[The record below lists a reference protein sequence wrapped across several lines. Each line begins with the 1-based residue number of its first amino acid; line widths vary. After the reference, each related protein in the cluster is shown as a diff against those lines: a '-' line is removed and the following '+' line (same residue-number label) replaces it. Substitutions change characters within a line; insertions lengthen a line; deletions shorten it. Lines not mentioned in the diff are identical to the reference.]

1 MEEKIEYLKRGKD
14 YFAMAITCWIPI
26 IIAETKSNPYIVGFI
41 SAIIIILSILPYI
54 IAHRCILDVIF
65 TKHPIKNT
73 IGMYKRHPS
82 VYYII
87 VVLIVLTIFN
97 YLFAFNIL

>member
-1 MEEKIEYLKRGKD
+1 MNEYLKRGKD

-26 IIAETKSNPYIVGFI
+26 IFAETKSNPYIVGFI
-41 SAIIIILSILPYI
+41 STIIIILSILPYI
-54 IAHRCILDVIF
+54 IARRCILDVIF

-73 IGMYKRHPS
+73 IAMYRRFPI

-87 VVLIVLTIFN
+87 IALIILTIFN
-97 YLFAFNIL
+97 YLFAFKIL